1 MSESMKTTIDATP
14 EIAQNAPVNPR
25 RRVYRPNA
33 KYIPILA
40 TLVLLLAMYIGGL
53 ANLAHFDDP
62 RVVVNLFRDNAVLL
76 VVAVGMTF
84 VILTGGIDLSVGAV
98 ISLTT
103 TLTATLLQ
111 GGWPPLLVLP
121 LVLVLG
127 ALLGSGMGAVIQ
139 YFKVEPFIATL
150 AGLFLA
156 RGLAL
161 YINQESIPIRD
172 KLWVTLS
179 DLRIPLFDGVKTT
192 LIAVVALVVVLIA
205 AAVLAW
211 TRFGRNVYAIG
222 GSADSALLMGLPVAR
237 TRVLVYTISGFCAA
251 LGGVLFTINST
262 SGHALQGAGTELDAI
277 AACVIGGVLLTG
289 GSGYVFGTLLGVM
302 VFGLISTIINFQ
314 GDLNAAWTRI
324 VVGVLLFGFIVLQRL
339 VTRRAR

>member
-1 MSESMKTTIDATP
+1 MTTVDATP
-14 EIAQNAPVNPR
+14 ATNKNDSPANPR
-25 RRVYRPNA
+25 RRVYLPHA

-40 TLVLLLAMYIGGL
+40 TLTLLIAMYCTGVS
-53 ANLAHFDDP
+53 NYRNFDQP
-62 RVVVNLFRDNAVLL
+62 SVVVNLFRDNAVLL

-111 GGWPPLLVLP
+111 GGWPPLVVLP
-121 LVLVLG
+121 LVLLLG
-127 ALLGSGMGAVIQ
+127 ALLGAGMGAVIHF
-139 YFKVEPFIATL
+139 YKVEPFIATL

-161 YINQESIPIRD
+161 FINQSSIPIRD
-172 KLWVTLS
+172 EVWKSLS
-179 DLRIPLFDGVKTT
+179 EYRIHLADGVTT
-192 LIAVVALVVVLIA
+192 TIPAVTALAAVLVA

-222 GSADSALLMGLPVAR
+222 GSADSALLMGLPVGR
-237 TRVLVYTISGFCAA
+237 TRIAVYTLSGFCAA
-251 LGGVLFTINST
+251 LGGVLFSINST
-262 SGHALQGAGTELDAI
+262 SGWALQGTGLELDAI
-277 AACVIGGVLLTG
+277 AAVVIGGVLLTG
-289 GSGYVFGTLLGVM
+289 GSGYVFGSLLGVM
-302 VFGLISTIINFQ
+302 VYGLIQTIIAFQ

-324 VVGVLLFGFIVLQRL
+324 IIGVLLFGFIVLQRL
-339 VTRRAR
+339 VTRKAR

>member
-1 MSESMKTTIDATP
+1 MTVMSP
-14 EIAQNAPVNPR
+14 EPVTKHPAINPR
-25 RRVYRPNA
+25 RRVYRPNS

-40 TLVLLLAMYIGGL
+40 TLALLVAMYLGGVG
-53 ANLAHFDDP
+53 NYRNFDQP
-62 RVVVNLFRDNAVLL
+62 SVVVNLFRDNAVLL

-84 VILTGGIDLSVGAV
+84 VIITGGIDLSVGAV

-121 LVLVLG
+121 LVLLIG
-127 ALLGSGMGAVIQ
+127 ALLGAGMGAVIH

-161 YINQESIPIRD
+161 FINQESIPIRD
-172 KLWVTLS
+172 KIWTTLS
-179 DLRIPLFDGVKTT
+179 DMRIPLGEHTRTT
-192 LIAVVALVVVLIA
+192 PTAITALTVVLIA

-237 TRVLVYTISGFCAA
+237 TRIAVYTVSGFCAA

-262 SGHALQGAGTELDAI
+262 SGHALQGTGTELDAI
-277 AACVIGGVLLTG
+277 ASCVIGGVLLTG
-289 GSGYVFGTLLGVM
+289 GAGYVVGSLLGVLVYGM
-302 VFGLISTIINFQ
+302 IGTIINFQ
-314 GDLNAAWTRI
+314 GDLNSAWTRI

-339 VTRRAR
+339 VTRRTR

>member
-1 MSESMKTTIDATP
+1 MTVMSP
-14 EIAQNAPVNPR
+14 EPVTQQAAINPR
-25 RRVYRPNA
+25 RRVYRPNG

-40 TLVLLLAMYIGGL
+40 TLALLIVMYVSGVV
-53 ANLAHFDDP
+53 NYRNFDQP
-62 RVVVNLFRDNAVLL
+62 SVVVNLFRDNAVLL

-84 VILTGGIDLSVGAV
+84 VIVTGGIDLSVGAV

-121 LVLVLG
+121 LVLLLG
-127 ALLGSGMGAVIQ
+127 ALLGAGMGAVIH

-161 YINQESIPIRD
+161 FINQESIPIRD
-172 KLWVTLS
+172 KLWTTLS
-179 DLRIPLFDGVKTT
+179 DMRIPLGEHTKTT
-192 LIAVVALVVVLIA
+192 PTAIVALAAVLIA
-205 AAVLAW
+205 AGILAW

-237 TRVLVYTISGFCAA
+237 TRIAVYTVSGFCAA
-251 LGGVLFTINST
+251 LGGVLYTINST
-262 SGHALQGAGTELDAI
+262 SGHALQGSGTELDAI
-277 AACVIGGVLLTG
+277 ASCVIGGVLLTG
-289 GSGYVFGTLLGVM
+289 GAGYVIGSLLGVLVYGM
-302 VFGLISTIINFQ
+302 IGTIINFQ
-314 GDLNAAWTRI
+314 GDLNSAWTRI

>member
-1 MSESMKTTIDATP
+1 MTTIDAMSPAADEKGPTL
-14 EIAQNAPVNPR
+14 NKR
-25 RRVYRPNA
+25 RRVYRPNT

-40 TLVLLLAMYIGGL
+40 TLALLVIMYISGL
-53 ANLAHFDDP
+53 VNYENFDQP
-62 RVVVNLFRDNAVLL
+62 SVIVNLFRDNAVLL
-76 VVAVGMTF
+76 AVAVGMTF

-111 GGWPPLLVLP
+111 GGWPPVLVLP
-121 LVLVLG
+121 LVLIIGSLLG
-127 ALLGSGMGAVIQ
+127 AGMGAVIH
-139 YFKVEPFIATL
+139 YYKVEPFIATL

-161 YINQESIPIRD
+161 FINQNSIPIRD
-172 KLWVTLS
+172 KLWTTLS
-179 DLRIPLFDGVKTT
+179 DMRIPLGETTKTT
-192 LIAVVALVVVLIA
+192 LTAVVALVVVLIA
-205 AAVLAW
+205 AGVLAW

-237 TRVLVYTISGFCAA
+237 TRIAVYTISGFCAA
-251 LGGVLFTINST
+251 LGGVLYTINST
-262 SGHALQGAGTELDAI
+262 SGHALQGTGTELDAI
-277 AACVIGGVLLTG
+277 ASCVIGGVLLTG
-289 GSGYVFGTLLGVM
+289 GAGYIFGSLLGVM
-302 VFGLISTIINFQ
+302 VFGMITTIINFQ

>member
-1 MSESMKTTIDATP
+1 MTTVDATP
-14 EIAQNAPVNPR
+14 ATNQSDSPTNPR
-25 RRVYRPNA
+25 RRVYLPHA
-33 KYIPILA
+33 SYIPILA
-40 TLVLLLAMYIGGL
+40 TLTLLVVMYCTGVS
-53 ANLAHFDDP
+53 NYRNFDQP
-62 RVVVNLFRDNAVLL
+62 SVVVNLFRDNAVLL

-111 GGWPPLLVLP
+111 GGWPPLVVLP
-121 LVLVLG
+121 LVLLLG
-127 ALLGSGMGAVIQ
+127 ALLGAGMGAVIQ
-139 YFKVEPFIATL
+139 IYKVEPFIATL

-161 YINQESIPIRD
+161 FINQNSIPIRD
-172 KLWVTLS
+172 EVWKSLS
-179 DLRIPLFDGVKTT
+179 EYRIPLAEGVTT
-192 LIAVVALVVVLIA
+192 TIPAVTAVAAVFVA

-237 TRVLVYTISGFCAA
+237 TRIAVYTLSGFCAA
-251 LGGVLFTINST
+251 LGGVLFSINST
-262 SGHALQGAGTELDAI
+262 SGWALQGTGLELDAI
-277 AACVIGGVLLTG
+277 AAVVIGGVLLTG
-289 GSGYVFGTLLGVM
+289 GSGYVFGSLLGVM
-302 VFGLISTIINFQ
+302 VYGLIQTIITFQ

-324 VVGVLLFGFIVLQRL
+324 IIGVLLFGFIVLQRL
-339 VTRRAR
+339 VTRKAR

>member
-1 MSESMKTTIDATP
+1 MTVTSP
-14 EIAQNAPVNPR
+14 EPVTQQKQVNQR
-25 RRVYRPNA
+25 RRVYRPNT

-40 TLVLLLAMYIGGL
+40 TLALLIAMYISGVV
-53 ANLAHFDDP
+53 NYRNFDQP
-62 RVVVNLFRDNAVLL
+62 SVVVNLFRDNAVLL

-84 VILTGGIDLSVGAV
+84 VIITGGIDLSVGAV

-111 GGWPPLLVLP
+111 GGWPALVVLP
-121 LVLVLG
+121 LVLILG
-127 ALLGSGMGAVIQ
+127 ALLGAGMGAVIH

-161 YINQESIPIRD
+161 FINQESIPIRD
-172 KLWVTLS
+172 KLWTTLS
-179 DLRIPLFDGVKTT
+179 DMRIPIAEGTKTT
-192 LIAVVALVVVLIA
+192 PTAILALSAVLIA
-205 AAVLAW
+205 AGVLAW

-237 TRVLVYTISGFCAA
+237 TRIAVYTVSGFCAA
-251 LGGVLFTINST
+251 LGGVLYTINST
-262 SGHALQGAGTELDAI
+262 SGHALQGSGTELDAI
-277 AACVIGGVLLTG
+277 ASCVIGGVLLTG
-289 GSGYVFGTLLGVM
+289 GAGYVLGSLLGVL
-302 VFGLISTIINFQ
+302 VYGLIGTIINFQ
-314 GDLNAAWTRI
+314 GDLNSAWTRI

-339 VTRRAR
+339 VTRRVR

>member
-1 MSESMKTTIDATP
+1 MTTIDATP
-14 EIAQNAPVNPR
+14 PSTNQKAAVNPR
-25 RRVYRPNA
+25 RRVYRPNT

-40 TLVLLLAMYIGGL
+40 TLALLIVMYVSGI
-53 ANLAHFDDP
+53 ANYRNFDQP
-62 RVVVNLFRDNAVLL
+62 SVVVNLFRDNAVLL
-76 VVAVGMTF
+76 VVTVGMTF

-121 LVLVLG
+121 LVLLLG
-127 ALLGSGMGAVIQ
+127 ALLGAGMGAVIH

-161 YINQESIPIRD
+161 FINQESIPIRD
-172 KLWVTLS
+172 KLWTTLS
-179 DLRIPLFDGVKTT
+179 DMRIPLGEHTRTT
-192 LIAVVALVVVLIA
+192 PTAVVALSAVLIA

-237 TRVLVYTISGFCAA
+237 TRIAVYTVSGFCAA
-251 LGGVLFTINST
+251 LGGVLYTINST
-262 SGHALQGAGTELDAI
+262 SGHALQGSGTELDAI
-277 AACVIGGVLLTG
+277 ASCVIGGVLLTG
-289 GSGYVFGTLLGVM
+289 GAGYVFGSLLGVLVYGM
-302 VFGLISTIINFQ
+302 IGTIINFQ
-314 GDLNAAWTRI
+314 GDLNSAWTRI
-324 VVGVLLFGFIVLQRL
+324 VVGILLFGFIVLQRL

>member
-1 MSESMKTTIDATP
+1 MTTVDMTPAT
-14 EIAQNAPVNPR
+14 NKSGGPVNRR
-25 RRVYRPNA
+25 RRVYRPNTR
-33 KYIPILA
+33 YIPILA
-40 TLVLLLAMYIGGL
+40 TLTLLLAMYFTGV
-53 ANLAHFDDP
+53 ANYENFGQP
-62 RVVVNLFRDNAVLL
+62 SVVVNLFRDNAVLL

-84 VILTGGIDLSVGAV
+84 VIITGGIDLSVGAV

-111 GGWPPLLVLP
+111 GGWPPLVVLP
-121 LVLVLG
+121 LVLLLG
-127 ALLGSGMGAVIQ
+127 ALLGAGMGAVIHF
-139 YFKVEPFIATL
+139 FKVEPFIATL

-161 YINQESIPIRD
+161 FINQNSIPIRD
-172 KLWVTLS
+172 KMWKALS
-179 DLRIPLFDGVKTT
+179 EYRIVLADGVVTKVTSVT
-192 LIAVVALVVVLIA
+192 AVVVVLIA

-222 GSADSALLMGLPVAR
+222 GSADSALLMGLPVGR
-237 TRVLVYTISGFCAA
+237 TRIAVYTVSGFCAA
-251 LGGVLFTINST
+251 LGGVLFSINST
-262 SGHALQGAGTELDAI
+262 SGWALQGQGLELDAI

-289 GSGYVFGTLLGVM
+289 GSGYVFGSLLGVM
-302 VFGLISTIINFQ
+302 VYGLIQTIITFQ

-324 VVGVLLFGFIVLQRL
+324 IIGLLLFGFIVLQRL

>member
-1 MSESMKTTIDATP
+1 MTVMSPQPVTTDPAI
-14 EIAQNAPVNPR
+14 NPR
-25 RRVYRPNA
+25 RRVYRPNT

-40 TLVLLLAMYIGGL
+40 TLALLLVMYLGGL
-53 ANLAHFDDP
+53 VNYENFDQP
-62 RVVVNLFRDNAVLL
+62 SVVVNLFRDNAVLL
-76 VVAVGMTF
+76 AVAVGMTF

-121 LVLVLG
+121 LVLILG
-127 ALLGSGMGAVIQ
+127 ALLGAGMGAVIH
-139 YFKVEPFIATL
+139 YFRVEPFIATL

-161 YINQESIPIRD
+161 FINQESIPIRD
-172 KLWVTLS
+172 ELWTTLS
-179 DLRIPLFDGVKTT
+179 DMRIPLGETTKTT
-192 LIAVVALVVVLIA
+192 LTAIVALVAVLIA

-237 TRVLVYTISGFCAA
+237 TRIAVYTISGFCAA
-251 LGGVLFTINST
+251 LGGVLYTINST
-262 SGHALQGAGTELDAI
+262 SGHALQGTGTELDAI
-277 AACVIGGVLLTG
+277 ASCVIGGVLLTG
-289 GSGYVFGTLLGVM
+289 GAGYVFGSLLGVM
-302 VFGLISTIINFQ
+302 VFGLITTIINFQ

-339 VTRRAR
+339 VTRRTR

>member
-1 MSESMKTTIDATP
+1 VTTIDATP
-14 EIAQNAPVNPR
+14 ATNKSPSPTNPR

-40 TLVLLLAMYIGGL
+40 TLSLLLIMYFTGV
-53 ANLAHFDDP
+53 ANYENFGQP
-62 RVVVNLFRDNAVLL
+62 SVVVNLFRDNAVLL

-84 VILTGGIDLSVGAV
+84 VIITGGIDLSVGAV
-98 ISLTT
+98 ISMTT

-111 GGWPPLLVLP
+111 AGWPPLVVLP
-121 LVLVLG
+121 AVL
-127 ALLGSGMGAVIQ
+127 LLGSLLGAGMGAVIH

-156 RGLAL
+156 RGIAL
-161 YINQESIPIRD
+161 FINQNSIPIRD
-172 KLWVTLS
+172 KFWKTLS
-179 DLRIPLFDGVKTT
+179 EYRIVLADGVVTKVTSVT
-192 LIAVVALVVVLIA
+192 AVVVVLIA

-222 GSADSALLMGLPVAR
+222 GNADSALLMGLPVGR
-237 TRVLVYTISGFCAA
+237 TKVAVYTLSGFCAA
-251 LGGVLFTINST
+251 LGGVLFSINST
-262 SGHALQGAGTELDAI
+262 SGWALQGQGLELDAI

-289 GSGYVFGTLLGVM
+289 GSGYVFGSLLGVM
-302 VFGLISTIINFQ
+302 VYGLIQTIITFQ

-324 VVGVLLFGFIVLQRL
+324 IIGLLLFGFIVLQRV

>member
-1 MSESMKTTIDATP
+1 MTTIDATP
-14 EIAQNAPVNPR
+14 ATNKTPSPTNPR
-25 RRVYRPNA
+25 RRVYLPNT

-40 TLVLLLAMYIGGL
+40 TLTLLLIMYFTGV
-53 ANLAHFDDP
+53 ANYENFGQP
-62 RVVVNLFRDNAVLL
+62 SVVVNLFRDNAVLI

-84 VILTGGIDLSVGAV
+84 VIITGGIDLSVGAV
-98 ISLTT
+98 ISMTT

-111 GGWPPLLVLP
+111 AGWPPLVVLP
-121 LVLVLG
+121 AVL
-127 ALLGSGMGAVIQ
+127 LLGSLLGMGMGAVIH

-156 RGLAL
+156 RGIAL
-161 YINQESIPIRD
+161 FINQSSIPIRD
-172 KLWVTLS
+172 KLWKAMS
-179 DLRIPLFDGVKTT
+179 EYRIVLADGVVTKITSVT
-192 LIAVVALVVVLIA
+192 AVVVVLIA

-222 GSADSALLMGLPVAR
+222 GNADSALLMGLPVGR
-237 TRVLVYTISGFCAA
+237 TKIAVYTLSGFCAA
-251 LGGVLFTINST
+251 LGGVLFSINST
-262 SGHALQGAGTELDAI
+262 SGWALQGQGLELDAI

-289 GSGYVFGTLLGVM
+289 GSGYVFGSLLGVM
-302 VFGLISTIINFQ
+302 VYGLIQTIITFQ

-324 VVGVLLFGFIVLQRL
+324 IVGLLLFGFIVLQRV

>member
-1 MSESMKTTIDATP
+1 MTTVDITP
-14 EIAQNAPVNPR
+14 ETGKKPESPLNPR

-40 TLVLLLAMYIGGL
+40 TLALLVIMYSSAV
-53 ANLAHFDDP
+53 ANYENFGQP
-62 RVVVNLFRDNAVLL
+62 SVVVNLFRDNAVLL

-98 ISLTT
+98 ISMTT

-111 GGWPPLLVLP
+111 GGWPPLVVLV

-127 ALLGSGMGAVIQ
+127 SLLGAGQGAVIH

-156 RGLAL
+156 RGIAL
-161 YINQESIPIRD
+161 FINQDSIPIRD
-172 KLWVTLS
+172 GMWKAIS
-179 DLRIPLFDGVKTT
+179 EYRIPLADGVVTKP
-192 LIAVVALVVVLIA
+192 IAIIALVTVLIA

-222 GSADSALLMGLPVAR
+222 GNADSALLMGLPVGR
-237 TRVLVYTISGFCAA
+237 TRIAVYTISGFCAA
-251 LGGVLFTINST
+251 LGGVLFSINST
-262 SGHALQGAGTELDAI
+262 SGWALQGSGLELDAI

-289 GSGYVFGTLLGVM
+289 GSGYVLGTLLGVL
-302 VFGLISTIINFQ
+302 VTGLIQTIIIFQ
-314 GDLNAAWTRI
+314 GDLNSAWTRI
-324 VVGVLLFGFIVLQRL
+324 IVGVLLFAFIVMQRL
-339 VTRRAR
+339 VTRKVK